1 MAENKK
7 SVLLYCDIIHTVKEL
22 SDDEAGRLFKHYLA
36 YINDLNPTPP
46 DKLTQIVFEPI
57 KQNLKRDLVKWQSI
71 SEKRSESGRLA
82 GIKSGEARRTKTNQ
96 NEPNVQ
102 FANETNQ
109 NEHVTVKDKVTV
121 TDTVIVND
129 KDILLKKETK
139 KRVTELIFP
148 FDSIRFINIWNLIV
162 DEPKW
167 KKKTKTALQSIL
179 KKLSEYDE
187 ATACEM
193 LETSLQN
200 GWQGVFELKNNQSNK
215 NTTENLI
222 NSNFK
227 PRFTE

>member
-109 NEHVTVKDKVTV
+109 NEHVIVKVKDKVIV

-129 KDILLKKETK
+129 KDIVIKKESKEVFAKPTLFDC
-139 KRVTELIFP
+139 ENIF
-148 FDSIRFINIWNLIV
+148 I
-162 DEPKW
+162 
-167 KKKTKTALQSIL
+167 KKTAFNWTEYFAKT
-179 KKLSEYDE
+179 E
-187 ATACEM
+187 AAIFFNFYESKNWM
-193 LETSLQN
+193 VGKNKMKNLN
-200 GWQGVFELKNNQSNK
+200 AAIGGWIARTDKNEKPKS
-215 NTTENLI
+215 NTTNSLIENANKI
-222 NSNFK
+222 RPIF
-227 PRFTE
+227 

>member
-7 SVLLYCDIIHTVKEL
+7 SVLLYFDIIHTVREL

-71 SEKRSESGRLA
+71 SEKRSELGRLA
-82 GIKSGEARRTKTNQ
+82 GIKSGQARRTKTNQ

-102 FANETNQ
+102 FTNQTNQ

-129 KDILLKKETK
+129 KDIVIKKESKEVFTK
-139 KRVTELIFP
+139 PTLLDCENIF
-148 FDSIRFINIWNLIV
+148 IQ
-162 DEPKW
+162 
-167 KKKTKTALQSIL
+167 KTAFNWTEYFA
-179 KKLSEYDE
+179 KSEAAIFFNFYESKDWMVGKNKMKNLNAAIGGWIARTNKNE
-187 ATACEM
+187 NTKPKSN
-193 LETSLQN
+193 TTNSLIEN
-200 GWQGVFELKNNQSNK
+200 SNK
-215 NTTENLI
+215 I
-222 NSNFK
+222 RPIF
-227 PRFTE
+227 

>member
-102 FANETNQ
+102 FTNQTNQ

-187 ATACEM
+187 TTACEM

>member
-7 SVLLYCDIIHTVKEL
+7 SVLLYCDIIHTVREL

-102 FANETNQ
+102 FTNQTNQ
-109 NEHVTVKDKVTV
+109 NEHVKDIVKDIVKVKV
-121 TDTVIVND
+121 KEI
-129 KDILLKKETK
+129 DIINKESKKVFTKPTLLDCEN
-139 KRVTELIFP
+139 IF
-148 FDSIRFINIWNLIV
+148 IQ
-162 DEPKW
+162 
-167 KKKTKTALQSIL
+167 KTAFNWTEYFA
-179 KKLSEYDE
+179 KSEAAIFFNFYESKDWMVGKNKMKNLNGAIGGWIARTNKNE
-187 ATACEM
+187 NTKPKSN
-193 LETSLQN
+193 TTNSLIEN
-200 GWQGVFELKNNQSNK
+200 SNK
-215 NTTENLI
+215 I
-222 NSNFK
+222 RPIF
-227 PRFTE
+227 

>member
-36 YINDLNPTPP
+36 YINDLNPHPP

-57 KQNLKRDLVKWQSI
+57 KQNLKRDLEKWIVKSGKNKQSANARWNMQKDAN
-71 SEKRSESGRLA
+71 SCER
-82 GIKSGEARRTKTNQ
+82 IKSD
-96 NEPNVQ
+96 
-102 FANETNQ
+102 ANNADI
-109 NEHVTVKDKVTV
+109 VKDKVKVTV
-121 TDTVIVND
+121 TDTVTVND

-139 KRVTELIFP
+139 KRVAELIFP
-148 FDSIRFINIWNLIV
+148 FSSIRFINIWNLIV

-187 ATACEM
+187 NTACEM

-200 GWQGVFELKNNQSNK
+200 GWQGVFELKNNNQSAK